1 MSVEI
6 DRRDLETWAGIL
18 LDHSIGG
25 VTPDD
30 VVMIKGEHVAWPL
43 ISILQDRVFAAGA
56 IADVCLVPPD
66 NDRGRVWGAS
76 IARHGTVAQIER
88 TPAWHRARYE
98 AMTKYVEVMG
108 AESPQ
113 LFENLPDETGRA
125 LIRADEPF
133 KTIRL
138 LKPWV
143 ITLYPTAGFARME
156 EMSLE
161 EYARVIV
168 QASTYDPRLLEEE
181 EEPLYQLMSRSRLM
195 RVVTEDPTGRR
206 LELRVDIAGRR
217 VVKCTGR
224 RNLPDGEVFTS
235 PDARSVEGE
244 VFLDLPVYQGGE
256 TIQGIYLRFVGGVVR
271 EYRAERGH
279 QALAAI
285 IETDAGSRRV
295 GEIALGTNAGM
306 TRVLRHPLFVE
317 KVGGTLHL
325 AVGGSYPEC
334 YVEDPASPEG
344 RSESDRLAAEGIL
357 NRSAQHVDLVADFRP
372 GGAGREVWLDGTRL
386 SVRGSQWVAG

>member
-6 DRRDLETWAGIL
+6 DRKDLETWAGIL

-43 ISILQDRVFAAGA
+43 MSILQDRVFAAGA

-66 NDRGRVWGAS
+66 NHRGRVWGAS

-88 TPAWHRARYE
+88 TPDWHRARYE

-108 AESPQ
+108 AESPE

-125 LIRADEPF
+125 LVRADEPF

-156 EMSLE
+156 EMSLD
-161 EYARVIV
+161 EYAQVVV
-168 QASTYDPRLLEEE
+168 QASIYDPRLLEEA
-181 EEPLYQLMSRSRLM
+181 EEPLYQLMFRSRLI
-195 RVVTEDPTGRR
+195 RVVTEEPSGRR
-206 LELRVDIAGRR
+206 LELRMDIGGRR
-217 VVKCTGR
+217 IVKCTGH
-224 RNLPDGEVFTS
+224 RNVPDGEVFTS
-235 PDARSVEGE
+235 PDARTVEGE

-256 TIQGIYLRFVGGVVR
+256 TIQGIYLRFAGGVIR

-386 SVRGSQWVAG
+386 SVRDNQWVAG

>member
-1 MSVEI
+1 MSAVIEQ
-6 DRRDLETWAGIL
+6 RDLETWAGIL
-18 LDHSIGG
+18 LDHSLGG
-25 VTPDD
+25 ITPDD

-43 ISILQDRVFAAGA
+43 LSVLQDRVFAAGA
-56 IADVCLVPPD
+56 IADLCLVPPD

-88 TPAWHRARYE
+88 TPDWHRARYE

-108 AESPQ
+108 AESPE
-113 LFENLPDETGRA
+113 LFADLPEETGRA

-161 EYARVIV
+161 EYARAVV
-168 QASTYDPRLLEEE
+168 QASIYDPRRLEEA
-181 EEPLYQLMSRSRLM
+181 EEPLYQLMSRSREVRL
-195 RVVTEDPTGRR
+195 VTEDPTGRK
-206 LELRVDIAGRR
+206 LELRAGIEGRR
-217 VVKCTGR
+217 VIKCTGR
-224 RNLPDGEVFTS
+224 RNIPDGEVFTS
-235 PDARSVEGE
+235 PDARTTEGE
-244 VFLDLPVYQGGE
+244 VFLDLPVYQGGS
-256 TIQGIYLRFVGGVVR
+256 TIEGIYLRFEGGVVR
-271 EYRAERGH
+271 EYRAQRGH
-279 QALAAI
+279 AALAAI

-317 KVGGTLHL
+317 KVGGTVHL

-334 YVEDPASPEG
+334 YVEDPGSPEG
-344 RSESDRLAAEGIL
+344 RSESDRLAAAGIL

-386 SVRGSQWVAG
+386 RVRDGQWFGD